1 MVIQAQEKLYTVEEF
16 WEIVKLPEN
25 EERRLELDEGVIVD
39 VGASSK
45 RNTVVTGRLIHFLN
59 AHVIPNNLGVVT
71 TPNAGFKLGRR
82 KYRQPDAAFISGAAS
97 SVDLEGTYFTVVP
110 DLAIEV
116 VSPDEDVFKKAREYL
131 QSGSQCM

>member
-97 SVDLEGTYFTVVP
+97 SVDLEGTYFT
-110 DLAIEV
+110 DAAGE
-116 VSPDEDVFKKAREYL
+116 SKS
-131 QSGSQCM
+131 SGS